1 MPHTYFCSLRSPP
14 QLPVGVC
21 SLADAQNL
29 PARWQHGV
37 HKDVPW
43 PDPSTVP
50 QLEAIAD
57 MAARNWAGWV
67 SQQRMNWL
75 GSAWRSRMQQIAIR
89 YTASV
94 TR

>member
-1 MPHTYFCSLRSPP
+1 M
-14 QLPVGVC
+14 C
-21 SLADAQNL
+21 SLADAQTL

-37 HKDVPW
+37 HTDAPW

-67 SQQRMNWL
+67 SQRRMNWL
-75 GSAWRSRMQQIAIR
+75 GSARRSRMQQTPIR
-89 YTASV
+89 QTARV
-94 TR
+94 MR